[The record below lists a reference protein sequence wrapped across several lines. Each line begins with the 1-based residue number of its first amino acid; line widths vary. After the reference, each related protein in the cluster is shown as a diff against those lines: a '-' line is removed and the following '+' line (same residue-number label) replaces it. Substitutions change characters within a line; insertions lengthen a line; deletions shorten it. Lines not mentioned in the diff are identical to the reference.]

1 MPFHI
6 DFVQKGTK
14 NESNSSRSPLKY
26 LIEFGLRF
34 VDLNS
39 ARNRPNFLVEFEYL
53 RRIFGLNSS
62 RIRLKHACRE
72 KKTDDPSIGPQNEKD
87 RVPDPRSLYII

>member
-14 NESNSSRSPLKY
+14 NELNSSRSPLKY

-39 ARNRPNFLVEFEYL
+39 ARNCPNFLMEFEYVS
-53 RRIFGLNSS
+53 RIFRFNSS
-62 RIRLKHACRE
+62 GIRVLVKIETDFNRIFHQ
-72 KKTDDPSIGPQNEKD
+72 DIQ
-87 RVPDPRSLYII
+87 